1 MPNPISH
8 CPIWG
13 REYFAQGLRH
23 PRERVIEVT
32 DSPRAGGAFQLDYDV
47 EDRLKFLNQ
56 ESRLLL
62 TSWLVEQWVRGDK
75 MPEVTVATLES
86 IRNRRSLQPYERADN
101 LLRLLARKTPRV
113 GDFMKITSRSATGN
127 NGPDEPDCRLA
138 MAWSESTSI
147 GEVDYFLNYLTE
159 KQWTKS
165 SYPAHTVTV
174 EGHSHIADLQINVD
188 SSQAFVAMWFNEE
201 MKEAYDKGI
210 EPAVKEAGYSALII
224 NRKDYLG
231 KVEDEIIAQIRRSRF
246 LVADFTHGDDG
257 VRGGVYYE
265 AGFAE
270 GLNLPVI
277 YMCRKDKVDSDPN
290 YLHFDTSHQNHILWT
305 DVADLRE
312 KLKNRIER
320 VIGQGPET

>member
-1 MPNPISH
+1 MLNEISY

-13 REYFAQGLRH
+13 KEYYAKGSRY

-32 DSPRAGGAFQLDYDV
+32 DSLRAGGAFKLDYEV
-47 EDRLKFLNQ
+47 AYRLESFKQ
-56 ESRLLL
+56 ESKLLL
-62 TSWLVEQWVRGDK
+62 TSWLVEQWIRGDK
-75 MPEVTVATLES
+75 MPDVTAAKLES
-86 IRNRRSLQPYERADN
+86 IRNRRSLQPHERADN
-101 LLRLLARKTPRV
+101 LLRFLARKTRRV
-113 GDFMKITSRSATGN
+113 GDFMKIPSRSTSQHNVLA
-127 NGPDEPDCRLA
+127 DPDCWRA

-147 GEVDYFLNYLTE
+147 EEVDYFLNYLTD
-159 KQWTKS
+159 KQWTRS
-165 SYPAHTVTV
+165 NYPAHTVTV
-174 EGHSHIADLQINVD
+174 EGHSHIADLQVNVD
-188 SSQAFVAMWFNEE
+188 SSQAFVAMWFSEE
-201 MKEAYDKGI
+201 MSEAYDRGI
-210 EPAVKEAGYSALII
+210 EPAVKEAGYSSLRVD
-224 NRKDYLG
+224 RKDYLG

-246 LVADFTHGDDG
+246 LVADFTHGHDG

-305 DVADLRE
+305 DAVDLRE

-320 VIGQGPET
+320 VIGQGPGT